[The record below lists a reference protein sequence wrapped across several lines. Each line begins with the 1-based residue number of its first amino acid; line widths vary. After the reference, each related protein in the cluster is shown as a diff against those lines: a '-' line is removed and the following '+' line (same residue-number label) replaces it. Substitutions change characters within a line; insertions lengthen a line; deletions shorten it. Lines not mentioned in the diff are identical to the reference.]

1 MSMYKQ
7 FQTDTSLER
16 EGVDLNYG
24 EFIVRV
30 ARAGGGNKRFAK
42 VLEEKMKPVR
52 RALQTETLD
61 EQRSAALLH
70 ETFALGV
77 VLNWSVRVV
86 ADSKGK
92 PIEPLQLASAVE
104 GEPKH
109 TVFIQGIEG
118 PNGEI
123 LPYNTENVVATFK
136 ALPELFA
143 DIREQAGKMALF
155 RTAAQEADAGN

>member
-1 MSMYKQ
+1 MSMYRQ
-7 FQTDTSLER
+7 FQTNTNLER

-61 EQRSAALLH
+61 EARSAALLH
-70 ETFALGV
+70 EAFAEGV
-77 VLNWSVRVV
+77 VLGWSVRVV
-86 ADSKGK
+86 ADGKGK
-92 PIEPLQLASAVE
+92 PLDPPQLASMVPT
-104 GEPKH
+104 EPKD

-155 RTAAQEADAGN
+155 RQAGQEADAGN

>member
-7 FQTDTSLER
+7 FQTDTNLER

-30 ARAGGGNKRFAK
+30 ARAGGGNKRFAR
-42 VLEEKMKPVR
+42 VLEDKMKPVR

-61 EQRSAALLH
+61 DTRSAALLH
-70 ETFALGV
+70 EAFAEGV
-77 VLNWSVRVV
+77 VLKWSVRVV
-86 ADSKGK
+86 ADAKGK
-92 PIEPLQLASAVE
+92 PVEPLKLAGADPEAPNS
-104 GEPKH
+104 
-109 TVFIQGIEG
+109 VFIEGIEG

-123 LPYNTENVVATFK
+123 LPYNTANVVSTFK

-143 DIREQAGKMALF
+143 DIREQASKITLF
-155 RTAAQEADAGN
+155 RQAAQEADAGN